1 MTSVRI
7 SYHRSEGSLGVAHR
21 AIVVT
26 DDKTYIVKEL
36 EAYVALFAGYGCGGC
51 GSGSA
56 PSFYLY
62 GQANKLEYNQDEDKL
77 IIT

>member
-1 MTSVRI
+1 MTRVCI
-7 SYHRSEGSLGVAHR
+7 SYHRSEDVSGVLHR

-26 DDKTYIVKEL
+26 DDKTYIVKDL
-36 EAYVALFAGYGCGGC
+36 EAYIALFAGYGCGGC

-56 PSFYLY
+56 PSFYLH
-62 GQANKLEYNQDEDKL
+62 GQANKLEYNQQEDKL